1 MISKSNKNSQP
12 INTKLILIVVVI
24 VGLLILA
31 LDYRSAK
38 KDFAGILPRNEA
50 GGQKVNETLEAEF
63 LEQKQEMSL
72 EVSARGLT
80 EKEIEDAFENA
91 VKEIDKTYLG
101 DNKSADR
108 VSNNLNL
115 RDTYANGLV
124 GVEWNFDVYGYISE
138 DGKLNKDRIPDEGQ
152 LVTLTAIMYCQDRE
166 QIYSFC
172 VVVVQKGIDTLEGQI
187 NAINK
192 AVKDQDTK
200 TKQDD
205 NLILPTKVE
214 NMDVKWTRKMDYRG
228 LQLIILGFIC
238 VGAVSIGKKRDAK
251 KEKQKIIEDMDM
263 DYPMIVSE
271 LSILMGAGM
280 SFRKA
285 LERIIH
291 KYTNNVRAGKSEIR
305 PGFEQMVLTYRR
317 MSDGLSEIQAIEE
330 LGMKCE
336 SKNFRKLSM
345 LLSQNLRKGSKDL
358 IDCLEKEQR
367 QAFEL
372 RKQKAIRAG
381 EEAST
386 KLLIPMAGMLFIVIV
401 ILVVPAVMQINI

>member
-1 MISKSNKNSQP
+1 MISKSNNKSQP
-12 INTKLILIVVVI
+12 INTKIILTIVVI
-24 VGLLILA
+24 VGVLIL
-31 LDYRSAK
+31 LYDYKSAK
-38 KDFAGILPRNEA
+38 KDFAGIIPRNES
-50 GGQKVNETLEAEF
+50 GGPKVNESLEVEF
-63 LEQKQEMSL
+63 LDQNQEVTL
-72 EVSARGLT
+72 EVSAKGLK
-80 EKEIEDAFENA
+80 EKDIEKAFSDA

-101 DNKSADR
+101 KNKSADR
-108 VSNNLNL
+108 VSDNLNL

-124 GVEWNFDVYGYISE
+124 EVEWNFDVYGYISAE
-138 DGKLNKDRIPDEGQ
+138 GILDKEKIPEEGQ

-172 VVVVQKGIDTLEGQI
+172 VVVVPKGMDTLEGQL
-187 NAINK
+187 NAIEK
-192 AVKDQDTK
+192 AVKNQDEK
-200 TKQDD
+200 TMEDD

-214 NMDVKWTRKMDYRG
+214 TMDIKWSRKMDYRG
-228 LQLIILGFIC
+228 LQLIILGFVC
-238 VGAVSIGKKRDAK
+238 VGALSIGKKRDAK
-251 KEKQKIIEDMDM
+251 KEKEKSIADMDM

-285 LERIIH
+285 LERIVL
-291 KYTNNVRAGKSEIR
+291 KYTNNVRAGKTEIR
-305 PGFEQMVLTYRR
+305 PGFEQMVITYRR

-336 SKNFRKLSM
+336 SKNYRKLSM

-358 IDCLEKEQR
+358 IDCLEKEQ
-367 QAFEL
+367 QNAFEL
-372 RKQKAIRAG
+372 RKQRAIRAG

-401 ILVVPAVMQINI
+401 ILVVPAVLQINI

>member
-1 MISKSNKNSQP
+1 MISKSNNISQP
-12 INTKLILIVVVI
+12 INTKIILTIVVI
-24 VGLLILA
+24 VGVLILIY
-31 LDYRSAK
+31 DYKSAK
-38 KDFAGILPRNEA
+38 KDFVGIIPRNES
-50 GGQKVNETLEAEF
+50 GGSKVNESLEVEF
-63 LEQKQEMSL
+63 LDQNQEVTL
-72 EVSARGLT
+72 EVSAKGLK
-80 EKEIEDAFENA
+80 EKDIEKAFSDA

-101 DNKSADR
+101 KNKSADR
-108 VSNNLNL
+108 VSDNLNL

-124 GVEWNFDVYGYISE
+124 EVEWNFDVYGYISAE
-138 DGKLNKDRIPDEGQ
+138 GILDKEKIPEEGQ

-172 VVVVQKGIDTLEGQI
+172 VVVVPKGIDTLEGQL
-187 NAINK
+187 NAIEK
-192 AVKDQDTK
+192 AVKNQDEK
-200 TKQDD
+200 TMEDD

-214 NMDVKWTRKMDYRG
+214 TMDIKWSRKMDYRG
-228 LQLIILGFIC
+228 LQLIILGFVC
-238 VGAVSIGKKRDAK
+238 VGALSIGKKRDAK
-251 KEKQKIIEDMDM
+251 KEKEKSIADMDM

-285 LERIIH
+285 LERIVL
-291 KYTNNVRAGKSEIR
+291 KYTNNVRAGKTEMR
-305 PGFEQMVLTYRR
+305 PGFEQMVITYRR

-336 SKNFRKLSM
+336 SKNYRKLSM

-358 IDCLEKEQR
+358 IDCLEKEQ
-367 QAFEL
+367 QNAFEL
-372 RKQKAIRAG
+372 RKQRAIRAG

-401 ILVVPAVMQINI
+401 ILVVPAVLQINI